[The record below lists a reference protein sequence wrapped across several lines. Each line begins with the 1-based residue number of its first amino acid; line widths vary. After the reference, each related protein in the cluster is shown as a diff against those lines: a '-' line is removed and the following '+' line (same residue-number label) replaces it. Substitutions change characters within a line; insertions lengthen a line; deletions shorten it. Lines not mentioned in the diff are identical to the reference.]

1 MLAGQATVPIT
12 NPLILQLE
20 ETPHITAA
28 SLLQGN
34 ERRIAIYGTA
44 CTPFELM
51 FAMRA
56 FPKVEFYDLY
66 YIEVHPFSQEQKSNL
81 LKYEEILNCKIT
93 FIKPEDCWSNM
104 VDGTLCLS
112 TSFRTVSAFRYN
124 AMNEDL
130 KACGIDTRY
139 PIWSDQNNITEFVM
153 SSMNLHKFL
162 LNITNIEGVVIY
174 YPLAIPFNV
183 FAAYEGIKD
192 DFVILDH
199 EAETLWEDT
208 LNARWPSYCTNYQSP
223 YLTAG
228 RNSSYYSGKFV
239 AGE

>member
-1 MLAGQATVPIT
+1 
-12 NPLILQLE
+12 
-20 ETPHITAA
+20 
-28 SLLQGN
+28 
-34 ERRIAIYGTA
+34 
-44 CTPFELM
+44 
-51 FAMRA
+51 
-56 FPKVEFYDLY
+56 
-66 YIEVHPFSQEQKSNL
+66 
-81 LKYEEILNCKIT
+81 
-93 FIKPEDCWSNM
+93 
-104 VDGTLCLS
+104 
-112 TSFRTVSAFRYN
+112 
-124 AMNEDL
+124 MNEDL

-208 LNARWPSYCTNYQSP
+208 LNAR
-223 YLTAG
+223 
-228 RNSSYYSGKFV
+228 
-239 AGE
+239 